1 VAFGIDRNTDCLAE
15 VEVSGKLEEIGD
27 GAVADFRDLRLLS
40 EERGS

>member
-1 VAFGIDRNTDCLAE
+1 VAFGIDGDADGFAE
-15 VEVSGKLEEIGD
+15 VEVGGKLEEIRD